1 MKHRHWLLVA
11 AGVALFYT
19 FVFLRL
25 HFIGFYANYGEHD
38 IDAGVALTIA
48 FLGAWVALESVHFIW
63 GGRGGACAC
72 GYSLRGVKCPECGR
86 DQGEG
91 RGG

>member
-11 AGVALFYT
+11 AGAALFYT

-25 HFIGFYANYGEHD
+25 EFRFYVNYGNHD
-38 IDAGVALTIA
+38 IEAGVALAVA
-48 FLGAWVALESVHFIW
+48 FLAAWVVLESVHFIW
-63 GGRGGACAC
+63 GSKGGACTC

>member
-11 AGVALFYT
+11 AGVALF
-19 FVFLRL
+19 FSFIFLRL
-25 HFIGFYANYGEHD
+25 QFITFYANYGDHD
-38 IDAGVALTIA
+38 IDAGVTVAVACLT
-48 FLGAWVALESVHFIW
+48 AWVVLEAVHFIW
-63 GGRGGACAC
+63 GTRGGTCSC